1 MYSVC
6 GVHYHDIGTDRL
18 PEGYRHKN
26 PKRVI
31 AMSSFMTTYRY
42 DQSYEKA
49 VELENNACKKFKADI
64 DSASEQKDT
73 DSTVKVSESQAF
85 YHDFIGEER

>member
-49 VELENNACKKFKADI
+49 IELENNVSAACV
-64 DSASEQKDT
+64 SAVVVEQPVAA
-73 DSTVKVSESQAF
+73 S
-85 YHDFIGEER
+85 